1 METRKLILIIILSTS
16 LLLLWEAWQKETQPP
31 VSQVTPGATVDDS
44 NQRHD
49 PLPVPGDELAGA
61 GGSGIAAGIE
71 GVTPSVTPNLFEIGE
86 KIQVTTDLVTAE
98 IDTAGGDIRKL
109 GLLQHP
115 AREDETRP
123 YELLLDQAARFQ
135 ISQSGLIGDGLPSH
149 KTKYTVDSNKYSYE
163 LRPGEDS
170 VSVRLLAP
178 EVNGIQVA
186 KIYTFHRGTY
196 VIDVAFEIVNH
207 SDTTI
212 LPFSY
217 FQMMRDSKEP
227 VGQGFLVHSYTGPA
241 LYTEEEKF
249 LKVKFSD
256 LDKNKAD
263 YPTNADDGWVAMLEH
278 YFLTAWLPEQGKP
291 REYYVKQLAY
301 NQYTAGVIAPVG
313 AVEPGQTQRISMP
326 FYAGP
331 QEQKKLA
338 ELSPGLDLT
347 VDYGWLTVLAKPL
360 FWLLSFYHSYVDN
373 WGIAIILLTLTVKLL
388 FFPLSAAGYR
398 SMAKLRVVTPKLQ
411 RIREQYS
418 SDRQRMHQAMMEFY
432 KQEKINPMGG
442 CLPILV
448 QIPVFIALFWTLLAA
463 VELRYAPLALWITD
477 MSVPDPY
484 YVLPL
489 IMGVSMY
496 IQSKLSP
503 KPTDPIQ
510 ARIMQIMP
518 VAFSIFFFF
527 FPAGLVLYSLCNN
540 ILSIAQQWQI
550 TRMLEKKAEAE
561 EEKKSKGKGKTKGK
575 GASTVEEE
583 ADEGD
588 DLKETKQLTH
598 SDSAAAN
605 NEKDVEDAEVIEV
618 KEEAPVAQK
627 KASPA
632 AAQTQAQ
639 PKPKPKPGTN
649 VRGKGKARKGKKR

>member
-16 LLLLWEAWQKETQPP
+16 LLLLWESWQKETQPP
-31 VSQVTPGATVDDS
+31 VTQVTPGTMAEGS

-49 PLPVPGDELAGA
+49 PLPVPGDELASA
-61 GGSGIAAGIE
+61 SGLSNAEGIE
-71 GVTPSVTPNLFEIGE
+71 GVSPGITPNLFESGE
-86 KIQVTTDLVTAE
+86 KIQVTTDLIVAE

-109 GLLQHP
+109 GLLMHP
-115 AREDETRP
+115 AREDKTKP

-135 ISQSGLIGDGLPSH
+135 VSQSGLIGDGLPSH
-149 KTKYTVDSNKYSYE
+149 KTRYTVDSNIYTYE
-163 LRPGEDS
+163 LKTGEDR

-178 EVNGIQVA
+178 EENGLQIA

-196 VIDVAFEIVNH
+196 VIDVEFEIVNN
-207 SDTTI
+207 SQNTI
-212 LPFSY
+212 MPFAY
-217 FQMMRDSKEP
+217 FQMMRDAKEP
-227 VGQGFLVHSYTGPA
+227 TGQGFLVHSYTGPA
-241 LYTEEEKF
+241 LYTEDEKF

-256 LDKNKAD
+256 LDKNKAT
-263 YPTNADDGWVAMLEH
+263 YPVNADNGWIAMLEH
-278 YFLTAWLPEQGKP
+278 YFLTAWLPEEGKP
-291 REYYVKQLAY
+291 REYYVKRLAY

-313 AVEPGQTQRISMP
+313 TIEPGHSGSVVMP

-331 QEQKKLA
+331 QEQDKLA

-347 VDYGWLTVLAKPL
+347 VDYGWLTILAKPL

-373 WGIAIILLTLTVKLL
+373 WGLAIILLTLTVKLL

-398 SMAKLRVVTPKLQ
+398 SMAKLRVVTPELQ

-418 SDRQRMHQAMMEFY
+418 SDRQRMHMAMMEFY
-432 KQEKINPMGG
+432 KREKINPLGG

-489 IMGVSMY
+489 IMGVSMWL
-496 IQSKLSP
+496 QSKLSP

-510 ARIMQIMP
+510 ARVMQIMP
-518 VAFSIFFFF
+518 IAFSIFFFF

-540 ILSIAQQWQI
+540 ILSIAQQWYI
-550 TRMLEKKAEAE
+550 TRKLEKSAQLE
-561 EEKKSKGKGKTKGK
+561 EEKRSKGKAVRPKGK
-575 GASTVEEE
+575 AATSEENGQPKQIARTAE
-583 ADEGD
+583 SDAGD
-588 DLKETKQLTH
+588 SQEI
-598 SDSAAAN
+598 
-605 NEKDVEDAEVIEV
+605 EDAEIIEA
-618 KEEAPVAQK
+618 KEEKPAPATKQQK
-627 KASPA
+627 PA
-632 AAQTQAQ
+632 A
-639 PKPKPKPGTN
+639 KPPA
-649 VRGKGKARKGKKR
+649 KGRVKTRKDKRR

>member
-16 LLLLWEAWQKETQPP
+16 LLLLWESWQKENQPP
-31 VSQVTPGATVDDS
+31 ATQVTPAPAADGS

-49 PLPVPGDELAGA
+49 PLPVPGDELATSSSSEA
-61 GGSGIAAGIE
+61 AAGIE
-71 GVTPSVTPNLFEIGE
+71 GISPSITPNLFETGE
-86 KIQVTTDLVTAE
+86 KIHVTTDMVVAE

-109 GLLQHP
+109 GLLKHP
-115 AREDETRP
+115 AREDETQP
-123 YELLLDQAARFQ
+123 YQLLLDHAARFQ
-135 ISQSGLIGDGLPSH
+135 VSQSGLIGDGLPTH
-149 KTKYTVDSNKYSYE
+149 KTKYTVDSNQYNYE
-163 LRPGEDS
+163 LSPGEDS
-170 VSVRLLAP
+170 VSIRLLAP
-178 EVNGIQVA
+178 EVDGIQVD
-186 KIYTFHRGTY
+186 KIYTFHRGSY
-196 VIDVAFEIVNH
+196 VIDVKFEIVNH
-207 SDTTI
+207 SDATI

-217 FQMMRDSKEP
+217 FQLLRDGKDP
-227 VGQGFLVHSYTGPA
+227 VGQGFLVHSHTGPA

-256 LDKNKAD
+256 LDKNKAE
-263 YPTNADDGWVAMLEH
+263 YPANADDGWIAMLEH
-278 YFLTAWLPEQGKP
+278 YFLTAWLPEQGEP
-291 REYYVKQLAY
+291 REYYIKRLAY

-313 AVEPGQTQRISMP
+313 AIGPGQTQTIAMP

-331 QEQKKLA
+331 QEQDKLA

-360 FWLLSFYHSYVDN
+360 FWLLSFYHSYVGN
-373 WGIAIILLTLTVKLL
+373 WGIAIILLTLTVKLI

-411 RIREQYS
+411 RIREQYA

-432 KQEKINPMGG
+432 KQEKINPLGG

-489 IMGVSMY
+489 LMGVSMY

-510 ARIMQIMP
+510 AKVMQIMP
-518 VAFSIFFFF
+518 IAFSIFFFF

-540 ILSIAQQWQI
+540 ILSILQQWQI

-561 EEKKSKGKGKTKGK
+561 EEKKSKGKGKLKDNS
-575 GASTVEEE
+575 AADEEE
-583 ADEGD
+583 SEISAEPR
-588 DLKETKQLTH
+588 QLTH
-598 SDSAAAN
+598 TENTEAKEDSN
-605 NEKDVEDAEVIEV
+605 IEDAEVVED
-618 KEEAPVAQK
+618 KDTKPEKAPPE
-627 KASPA
+627 PA
-632 AAQTQAQ
+632 KPR
-639 PKPKPKPGTN
+639 PKLKPATGAR
-649 VRGKGKARKGKKR
+649 RGKGRKGRRR

>member
-16 LLLLWEAWQKETQPP
+16 LLLLWDSWQKEIQPP
-31 VSQVTPGATVDDS
+31 VTQVTPGVISENGT

-61 GGSGIAAGIE
+61 NQPSAVAGIA
-71 GVTPSVTPNLFEIGE
+71 GVTPSITPNLFEIGE
-86 KIQVTTDLVTAE
+86 KIQVTTDLVVAE

-109 GLLQHP
+109 GLLKHP
-115 AREDETRP
+115 AREDETKP

-135 ISQSGLIGDGLPSH
+135 IAQSGLIGEGLPSH
-149 KTKYTVDSNKYSYE
+149 KTRFTLDSNKHTYE
-163 LRPGEDS
+163 LSPGEDS
-170 VSVRLLAP
+170 ISIRLLAP
-178 EVNGIQVA
+178 EVDGIQVT

-196 VIDVAFEIVNH
+196 VIDVEFEIVNH
-207 SDTTI
+207 SDSTI
-212 LPFSY
+212 MPFSY
-217 FQMMRDSKEP
+217 FQMMRDAKDP
-227 VGQGFLVHSYTGPA
+227 VGQGFLVHSHTGPA
-241 LYTEEEKF
+241 LYTDEEKF
-249 LKVKFSD
+249 QKVKFSD
-256 LDKNKAD
+256 LDKNKAE
-263 YPTNADDGWVAMLEH
+263 YPTNADNGWIAMLEH
-278 YFLTAWLPEQGKP
+278 YFLTAWLPKQDTP
-291 REYYVKQLAY
+291 REYFIKRLAY
-301 NQYTAGVIAPVG
+301 NQYTAGVIVPVG
-313 AVEPGQTQRISMP
+313 AIEPGQTKTIDMP

-331 QEQKKLA
+331 QEQNKLA

-373 WGIAIILLTLTVKLL
+373 WGIAIILLTLTVKLI

-411 RIREQYS
+411 RIREQYA

-432 KQEKINPMGG
+432 KKEKINPLGG

-489 IMGVSMY
+489 MMGVSMY

-518 VAFSIFFFF
+518 IAFSIFFFF
-527 FPAGLVLYSLCNN
+527 FPSGLVLYSLCNN
-540 ILSIAQQWQI
+540 ILSILQQWQI

-561 EEKKSKGKGKTKGK
+561 EEKRSKGKGKGK
-575 GASTVEEE
+575 NVSNTELEETI
-583 ADEGD
+583 D
-588 DLKETKQLTH
+588 ETKHLAH
-598 SDSAAAN
+598 SDAPAKESN
-605 NEKDVEDAEVIEV
+605 IEDAEVIAT
-618 KEEAPVAQK
+618 KEETSEEER
-627 KASPA
+627 ASPA
-632 AAQTQAQ
+632 
-639 PKPKPKPGTN
+639 PEKPKPQPN
-649 VRGKGKARKGKKR
+649 QIARKGKSRKGKRR